1 MGEGALEGGDQVC
14 DVEAPQEGAEAAA
27 FSESF
32 EDVEVGCGGIV
43 PV

>member
-1 MGEGALEGGDQVC
+1 MGEGALEGGDQVG
-14 DVEAPQEGAEAAA
+14 DVEAPQKGAEAAA
-27 FSESF
+27 FGETF